1 MIVNLDADMKHAL
14 DAFIAERDEAPMGRM
29 TPSEAVNVI
38 VRDWLTGQGYLA
50 ILGDEDTVVHALDAA
65 DVPKG

>member
-1 MIVNLDADMKHAL
+1 MIVDLDADMRQAL
-14 DAFIAERDEAPMGRM
+14 EVFIAERDEAPTGRM
-29 TPSEAVNVI
+29 TPSEAVNAI

-50 ILGDEDTVVHALDAA
+50 IPGDEDPVIHALDAA